1 MDDLALAKKIADQM
15 RLEVPKKYAQHIGAF
30 EALVARELMRAAYA
44 EADVLRRKPDWQ
56 PSKKLQ
62 GMILSFQQVF

>member
-1 MDDLALAKKIADQM
+1 VKRSSKKIAEQM
-15 RLEVPKKYAQHIGAF
+15 RLEVPEKYAQHLETF
-30 EALVARELMRAAYA
+30 EDLVARELLRAAYA
-44 EADVLRRKPDWQ
+44 EADALRRKPDWQ

>member
-1 MDDLALAKKIADQM
+1 VKRSSKKIAEQM
-15 RLEVPKKYAQHIGAF
+15 RLEVPEKYAQHVENF
-30 EALVARELMRAAYA
+30 EDLVARELLRAAYG
-44 EADVLRRKPDWQ
+44 EADALRRKPDCQ

>member
-1 MDDLALAKKIADQM
+1 VKRSSKKIAEQM
-15 RLEVPKKYAQHIGAF
+15 RLEVPEKYAQHVETF
-30 EALVARELMRAAYA
+30 EGLVARELLRAAYA
-44 EADVLRRKPDWQ
+44 EADALRLKPDWQ